1 MSEGLAFGLF
11 GKLPWAGDFVQH
23 GLPSRFVGPWD
34 DWLMLV
40 LAASRTALGPGWDD
54 AYLLSPPW
62 RFRLAPGL
70 IGATGWA
77 GVFASSVDRV
87 RRHYPLTLAFEIAAE
102 DGTRQAAGAP
112 LLDLLEEAAL
122 DLIARERPLPEALAE
137 LRARFEAV
145 RTAGLQRGAAA
156 AGPPAGGGRPGNM
169 APESADAQPG
179 YGVSRWWHGP
189 WNRWPAL
196 TLDSPGLP
204 EPEACA
210 GFFSGEWQRHGLTPG
225 KRLGTTTSL
234 DAELWEVSAAT
245 RTGPHHAVN
254 QDSYAALPE
263 SGLFAVADGMGGHA
277 HGELASQS
285 ITRMLAT
292 VAEPQAPLSVRVAL
306 VEEGISAINDALRL
320 RSAQLVEGDIIG
332 STVAAALVGEGL
344 LVCLWA
350 GDSRVYRGRD
360 GTLALLTEDH
370 VLEAGGRP
378 SHVLTRAVGSAA
390 HLPIARRVTPTQPG
404 DTLLLCSDGL
414 NKALSDEELAALL
427 GEPLPGLAE
436 RLVARAVASGG
447 RDDVTAL
454 IARRM

>member
-23 GLPSRFVGPWD
+23 GLPFRFVGPWD
-34 DWLMLV
+34 DWLMRV
-40 LAASRTALGPGWDD
+40 LAASRTALGPRWDD

-70 IGATGWA
+70 IGPNGWA

-87 RRHYPLTLAFEIAAE
+87 RRHYPLTLAYEIAAQ
-102 DGTRQAAGAP
+102 DGTAHAADEP

-122 DLIARERPLPEALAE
+122 ELIAQERSLPEALDE
-137 LRARFEAV
+137 LRPRFEAA
-145 RTAGLQRGAAA
+145 RTNAA
-156 AGPPAGGGRPGNM
+156 PA
-169 APESADAQPG
+169 SADAPQADRA
-179 YGVSRWWHGP
+179 SHWWHGR
-189 WNRWPAL
+189 WNEWPAIAL
-196 TLDSPGLP
+196 HSTGLP

-210 GFFSGEWQRHGLTPG
+210 GFFSGEWPRQGLAANRP
-225 KRLGTTTSL
+225 GTTTVNL
-234 DAELWEVSAAT
+234 GEELWEISAAT
-245 RTGPHHAVN
+245 RTGPHHEIN
-254 QDSYAALPE
+254 QDSYTALPE

-277 HGELASQS
+277 YGELASQS

-306 VEEGISAINDALRL
+306 VEEGISAINEALRV
-320 RSAQLVEGDIIG
+320 RAAQLVEGDIIG

-350 GDSRVYRGRD
+350 GDSRVYRRRD
-360 GTLALLTEDH
+360 ESFVLLTEDH

-414 NKALSDEELAALL
+414 NKTLTDDELALLL

-436 RLVARAVASGG
+436 RLVARAVAGGG
-447 RDDVTAL
+447 RDDVTAV
-454 IARRM
+454 IARRL